1 MKTLSEITLFLQ
13 KHNNPYENTYG
24 DDQCIL
30 VIKKLHEYL
39 EEYPDVYYR
48 FNGAYTLPAYKSEK
62 YALFYIKDMEI
73 FRHLL
78 KEKRYN
84 AFIHEVYDFFNY
96 KILKDDIMDK
106 SIELP
111 VNIKNALIFTIK
123 ENFIEI

>member
-13 KHNNPYENTYG
+13 KYDNPYESVYE
-24 DDQCIL
+24 DEQYFQI
-30 VIKKLHEYL
+30 IKMLYKYL
-39 EEYPDVYYR
+39 IEYPDVYYR

-62 YALFYIKDMEI
+62 YTLFYIKDMEI

-78 KEKRYN
+78 KEKRYR
-84 AFIHEVYDFFNY
+84 AFIHEVYDFLNY
-96 KILKDDIMDK
+96 KILKDGIMDK